1 MTDPVLSDRELNRAL
16 LARQLLLR
24 RERMTALEVIE
35 HLAGM
40 QAQAPL
46 APYVALWSRLEA
58 FDHAELA
65 DLITERQALRANLMR
80 GTIHLVSAR
89 DALGLRPHT
98 QLKLDRELQSGPF
111 AARLRGLDFD
121 EVAEAGRKILDDT
134 PQGTA
139 DAGRQLQERW
149 PDREHTVLGSALRNK
164 LALVQLPPR
173 GLWHK
178 SGRAVCTTVEN
189 WLGKSQQAMD
199 KRELV
204 LRYLRAFGPA
214 TVRDAQQWSGL
225 TRLAE
230 TFEALRPELV
240 TFTGEA
246 GKDLFDL
253 PDAPRPDAE
262 TSLPVRLLP
271 EFDNILL
278 AHADRRRVIAD
289 DRLGVVIGGRP
300 TVLVDGYV
308 VATWA
313 ITKDRAVTVDY
324 IDNLPKSRQ
333 KAVAEEC
340 DRLQDWMKQEQS

>member
-1 MTDPVLSDRELNRAL
+1 MGTLSLDQLNRAL
-16 LARQLLLR
+16 IERQML
-24 RERMTALEVIE
+24 RERANQSALATIE
-35 HLAGM
+35 HLFGI
-40 QAQAPL
+40 QAQEPKS
-46 APYVALWSRLEA
+46 PYVGLWTRLQNFRPNELEDLLTTREA
-58 FDHAELA
+58 VRML
-65 DLITERQALRANLMR
+65 LMR

-89 DALGLRPHT
+89 DALGLRPHM
-98 QLKLDRELQSGPF
+98 QLRLDRELQSGPF
-111 AARLRGLDFD
+111 AARLKGLDFD
-121 EVAEAGRKILDDT
+121 EIAEAGRKILDET

-139 DAGRQLQERW
+139 DAGKQLKQRW
-149 PDREHTVLGSALRNK
+149 PDREHTVLGNALRNK

-173 GLWHK
+173 GLWNS

-189 WLGKSQQAMD
+189 WLGRPQKAMD
-199 KRELV
+199 KEELV

-214 TVRDAQQWSGL
+214 TVMDAQQWSGL

-230 TFEALRPELV
+230 TFAALRPRLV
-240 TFTGEA
+240 TFRSEA
-246 GKDLFDL
+246 GKELFDL
-253 PDAPRPDAE
+253 PDAPRPDPE
-262 TSLPVRLLP
+262 TPVPVRLLP

-313 ITKDRAVTVDY
+313 ITKERRITVDY
-324 IDNLPKSRQ
+324 IDELDRSRQ

-340 DRLQDWMKQEQS
+340 DRLQDWIG

>member
-1 MTDPVLSDRELNRAL
+1 MGTLSQDQLNRAL
-16 LARQLLLR
+16 IERQML
-24 RERMTALEVIE
+24 RERASKSALATIE
-35 HLAGM
+35 HLFGI
-40 QAQAPL
+40 QAQEPKS
-46 APYVALWSRLEA
+46 PYVGLWTRLHDFQPKELEDLLTNREA
-58 FDHAELA
+58 VRML
-65 DLITERQALRANLMR
+65 LMR

-111 AARLRGLDFD
+111 AGRLQGLDFD
-121 EVAEAGRKILDDT
+121 EVAEAGRAILDET

-139 DAGRQLQERW
+139 DAGKQLKQRW
-149 PDREHTVLGSALRNK
+149 PDREHTVLGNALRNK

-173 GLWHK
+173 GFWHT

-189 WLGKSQQAMD
+189 WLGRPQSAMD
-199 KRELV
+199 KEELV
-204 LRYLRAFGPA
+204 LRYLGAFGPA
-214 TVRDAQQWSGL
+214 SVMDAQQWSGL

-230 TFEALRPELV
+230 TFAALRPRLV
-240 TFTGEA
+240 TFRSES
-246 GKDLFDL
+246 GKELFDL
-253 PDAPRPDAE
+253 PHAPRPDPE
-262 TSLPVRLLP
+262 TPVPVRLLP

-289 DRLGVVIGGRP
+289 DRLGVVIGGKP

-313 ITKDRAVTVDY
+313 ITKERTITVDY
-324 IDNLPKSRQ
+324 IDKLDKSRQ

-340 DRLQDWMKQEQS
+340 DRLQDWVGRN

>member
-1 MTDPVLSDRELNRAL
+1 MGTTLSLTELNRAL
-16 LARQLLLR
+16 IERQML
-24 RERMTALEVIE
+24 RERADQSALATIE
-35 HLAGM
+35 HLFGI
-40 QAQAPL
+40 QAQEPKS
-46 APYVALWSRLEA
+46 PYIGLWTRLRNFQPQELEDLLTNREA
-58 FDHAELA
+58 VRML
-65 DLITERQALRANLMR
+65 LMR

-139 DAGRQLQERW
+139 DAGKQLKERW
-149 PDREHTVLGSALRNK
+149 PDRDHTVLGNALRNK

-173 GLWHK
+173 GLWHQ

-189 WLGKSQQAMD
+189 WLGQPQEAISK
-199 KRELV
+199 EEIV

-214 TVRDAQQWSGL
+214 TVMDAQQWSGL
-225 TRLAE
+225 TKLTE
-230 TFEALRPELV
+230 TFTALRPQLI
-240 TFTGEA
+240 TFRNEA
-246 GKDLFDL
+246 GKELFDL
-253 PDAPRPDAE
+253 PDAPRPDPE
-262 TSLPVRLLP
+262 TPLPVRLLP

-289 DRLGVVIGGRP
+289 DRLGVVIGGKP
-300 TVLVDGYV
+300 TVLVDGFV

-313 ITKDRAVTVDY
+313 ITKERTITVEY
-324 IDNLPKSRQ
+324 IDAQPKSRQ

-340 DRLQDWMKQEQS
+340 DRLQDWIRS